1 MRPQSLPRLIR
12 VNPSTLHCRRI
23 LILAMCLRIVQRRC
37 LSGREIDQNAEENFN
52 QKATSKS
59 VSHLL
64 KNPQRDI
71 HNYDKKPSIQFS
83 SPAISAL
90 HARIGLP
97 PAFPLT
103 TLGRCLTDPSM
114 EQDHSLHNEAL
125 SVVGSGLL
133 EYYVSEYLCVR
144 WPRLPM
150 KTQLAALWAF
160 TGESALARI
169 ARDWGVQSQTK
180 TKWGEKQNPNDF
192 DNSPKLLVNT
202 PSTKGEKENYDLDK
216 NMEWEIRE
224 QARQGWLEPR
234 GKLARKG
241 FLNNLDDKDYEKRFV
256 LFALQRFVQSLVGGV
271 YIHAVPPLTF
281 KFLISGHNVHS
292 NIYKSPHSLANIT
305 SPLNPPYPPISSSRT
320 NPSLRTSSN
329 PPPNIPSHR

>member
-12 VNPSTLHCRRI
+12 VNQSILHRQCM
-23 LILAMCLRIVQRRC
+23 LMLAVCLRISQRRC
-37 LSGREIDQNAEENFN
+37 LSSREIDQNAQENFN

-59 VSHLL
+59 VNYLL

-97 PAFPLT
+97 ATFPLT
-103 TLGRCLTDPSM
+103 TLGRCLTDPST
-114 EQDHSLHNEAL
+114 ENDHSLHNEAL
-125 SVVGSGLL
+125 SVIGSGLL

-169 ARDWGVQSQTK
+169 ARDWGVQSQTAPK
-180 TKWGEKQNPNDF
+180 QGEKRNPNDF
-192 DNSPKLLVNT
+192 DNSPRLLVNA
-202 PSTKGEKENYDLDK
+202 PSTEAEKENYDLDK
-216 NMEWEIRE
+216 NMEWEVRE

-241 FLNNLDDKDYEKRFV
+241 FLNNLDDKDYEKRFI

-271 YIHAVPPLTF
+271 YIHSVCPSMF
-281 KFLISGHNVHS
+281 IF
-292 NIYKSPHSLANIT
+292 NIRAQCSLKR
-305 SPLNPPYPPISSSRT
+305 L
-320 NPSLRTSSN
+320 
-329 PPPNIPSHR
+329 